1 MNPESWVALKALG
14 MTTLSML
21 LILAIFWIGLKTG
34 V

>member
-1 MNPESWVALKALG
+1 MDPKVVVALKALA

-21 LILAIFWIGLKTG
+21 LILVIFWVGLKTG